1 MADIKKALSEIEK
14 EVSSLL
20 QNKDKQAITLI
31 YNHYKTA
38 LFGVILKI
46 VKDEAI
52 AEDVLQESLVKMW
65 RYGPNYNPNKGRLF
79 TWLLNICRNTAIDKT
94 RLKSFQVNQKIPN
107 PSETVSMEPSSQIDE
122 EKTDAIGLK
131 EVVEKLDP
139 KYRELLELVYF
150 QGYTQKE
157 IADEF
162 NIPLGTV
169 KTRVRSAIQQLRL
182 WLKK

>member
-1 MADIKKALSEIEK
+1 
-14 EVSSLL
+14 
-20 QNKDKQAITLI
+20 
-31 YNHYKTA
+31 
-38 LFGVILKI
+38 
-46 VKDEAI
+46 
-52 AEDVLQESLVKMW
+52 
-65 RYGPNYNPNKGRLF
+65 
-79 TWLLNICRNTAIDKT
+79 
-94 RLKSFQVNQKIPN
+94 
-107 PSETVSMEPSSQIDE
+107 
-122 EKTDAIGLK
+122 TDAIGLK